1 MNKLKFNQNVE
12 ETNLKMINTQVIY
25 PIAINDQTCTII
37 IPNRG
42 GSLDRHTTLVI
53 PVTATDGCFL
63 PVGTGIAS
71 LIQSCSLLSNGV
83 VIAQNSEVGSYITM
97 QNSFKKTE
105 FRKRVLLPR
114 TGCRENYSPANSGF
128 QDIEAETGGDPI
140 VVLDDNLVRCLDA
153 PGKITLDQ
161 LQYNIIDNAQTG
173 TSQKNNV
180 AAWDANLDSFGV
192 VSDPG
197 IDNNNYRISSNPLT
211 TANFY
216 LSLEQIFPLLYGSL
230 QLPTYLIETEL
241 SLVIRWSSNNSTY
254 NLNERVCQRGDRI
267 VDRPGPISCDIIR
280 SEVLLL
286 TDYLVPTD
294 DVKNELTE
302 QIMSDEGLVLNYS
315 DLLFNNFF
323 CKGLPAAQVTGPR
336 NHTRYNF
343 QLGLSNKVV
352 RQIYLMFQPSQAFD
366 ARALVT
372 PYLGGDAVD
381 DNQRLYSGYNTINGL
396 KNKYCSKALSY
407 LEDGE
412 AIQIQFNSKNI
423 FNTPMVSSGHKMH
436 ELQTAYGSTFN
447 QPYSCYDFADMS
459 VDDIDNIVYPGDIGR
474 LMYQKSLLSY
484 THSANSWSVQNL
496 VGQQHYI
503 GCNLQRPVLTE
514 NNTLTRMNIP
524 GSGMRCGSLPVSIQI
539 DRLCNIGEPDDHRD
553 LIVCS
558 VIEKTMI
565 LKGGQISVID
575 S

>member
-1 MNKLKFNQNVE
+1 MDKLKFNQNVE

-25 PIAINDQTCTII
+25 PISINDQTCTII

-42 GSLDRHTTLVI
+42 GSLDRHTTLVL
-53 PVTATDGCFL
+53 PVIATNGCFL

-83 VIAQNSEVGSYITM
+83 VIAENSEVGSYITM

-114 TGCRENYSPANSGF
+114 TGCRENYSPSNAGY
-128 QDIEAETGGDPI
+128 QDILAHANTRI
-140 VVLDDNLVRCLDA
+140 QNCLQA

-161 LQYNIIDNAQTG
+161 LQYKILNPAAPQTG
-173 TSQKNNV
+173 TSTAN
-180 AAWDANLDSFGV
+180 AADPWDPALDSFGV
-192 VSDPG
+192 AVEPG

-241 SLVIRWSSNNSTY
+241 SLVIRWSSNNTAY
-254 NLNERVCQRGDRI
+254 HLNERVCQRA
-267 VDRPGPISCDIIR
+267 DIIYAGR
-280 SEVLLL
+280 ANPVPVTCRIIREEVLLL

-294 DVKNELTE
+294 DVKNELTR
-302 QIMSDEGLVLNYS
+302 QIMSDEGLVLNYA

-323 CKGLPAAQVTGPR
+323 CKGLGADEVLGTR

-352 RQIYLMFQPSQAFD
+352 RQIYLMFQPTQQLNI
-366 ARALVT
+366 RAENS
-372 PYLGGDAVD
+372 PYLASGDGG
-381 DNQRLYSGYNTINGL
+381 QLSYSGYNTINGL

-447 QPYSCYDFADMS
+447 QPYSTYDFADMT
-459 VDDIDNIVYPGDIGR
+459 VDDVDTIVYGADNLGR

-503 GCNLQRPVLTE
+503 GCNLQRPLLDQ
-514 NNTLTRMNIP
+514 NNNLQRVNIP
-524 GSGMRCGSLPVSIQI
+524 GSGMRCGSLPVQIQI
-539 DRLCNIGEPDDHRD
+539 DRLVNKGEEEDNRD
-553 LIVCS
+553 LICCS
-558 VIEKTMI
+558 VVEKTMI
-565 LKGGQISVID
+565 LKGGQIIVVD

>member
-1 MNKLKFNQNVE
+1 MDKLKFNQNVE

-25 PIAINDQTCTII
+25 PISINDQTCTII

-114 TGCRENYSPANSGF
+114 TGCRENYSPSNAGY
-128 QDIEAETGGDPI
+128 QDITAEATGNIED
-140 VVLDDNLVRCLDA
+140 CLDA

-161 LQYNIIDNAQTG
+161 LQYKILTNPEPQSGISQTNDG
-173 TSQKNNV
+173 AN
-180 AAWDANLDSFGV
+180 WDPELDSFGV
-192 VSDPG
+192 VGEPG

-241 SLVIRWSSNNSTY
+241 SLVIRWSSNNSAY
-254 NLNERVCQRGDRI
+254 NLNERVCQRADRI
-267 VDRPGPISCDIIR
+267 VTRPGLITCGIIR
-280 SEVLLL
+280 EEVLLL

-294 DVKNELTE
+294 DVKNELTR
-302 QIMSDEGLVLNYS
+302 QIMSDEGLVLNYA

-323 CKGLPAAQVTGPR
+323 CKGLSDLQVTGTR

-352 RQIYLMFQPSQAFD
+352 RQIYLMFQPTQQLNIS
-366 ARALVT
+366 ALDS
-372 PYLGGDAVD
+372 PYLGSAPGG
-381 DNQRLYSGYNTINGL
+381 QLCYSAYNGINGL

-447 QPYSCYDFADMS
+447 QPYSTYDFADMS
-459 VDDIDNIVYPGDIGR
+459 VDDIDAKVYGADNLGR

-503 GCNLQRPVLTE
+503 GCNLQRPLLDQ
-514 NNTLTRMNIP
+514 NNNLQRVNIP

-539 DRLCNIGEPDDHRD
+539 DRFCNIGEGDDNRD
-553 LIVCS
+553 LICCS
-558 VIEKTMI
+558 VVEKTMI
-565 LKGGQISVID
+565 LKGGQIIVVD

>member
-1 MNKLKFNQNVE
+1 M
-12 ETNLKMINTQVIY
+12 
-25 PIAINDQTCTII
+25 
-37 IPNRG
+37 
-42 GSLDRHTTLVI
+42 VI

-83 VIAQNSEVGSYITM
+83 VIAENSEVGSYITM

-114 TGCRENYSPANSGF
+114 TGCRENYSPSNAGY
-128 QDIEAETGGDPI
+128 QDIDPDI
-140 VVLDDNLVRCLDA
+140 NTRILRCLQA

-161 LQYNIIDNAQTG
+161 LQYKILNPAAPQTG
-173 TSQKNNV
+173 TSTANAGAN
-180 AAWDANLDSFGV
+180 WDENLDSFGV
-192 VSDPG
+192 AVEPG
-197 IDNNNYRISSNPLT
+197 IDNNNYRISSDPLT

-241 SLVIRWSSNNSTY
+241 SLVIRWSSNNTAY
-254 NLNERVCQRGDRI
+254 HLNERVCQRA
-267 VDRPGPISCDIIR
+267 DIIYAGGANPNPITCGIIR
-280 SEVLLL
+280 EEVLLL

-294 DVKNELTE
+294 DVKNELTR
-302 QIMSDEGLVLNYS
+302 QIMSDEGLVLNYA

-323 CKGLPAAQVTGPR
+323 CKGLGAGEVLGTR

-352 RQIYLMFQPSQAFD
+352 RQIYLMFQPTQQLKI
-366 ARALVT
+366 RAENS
-372 PYLGGDAVD
+372 PYLASGDGG
-381 DNQRLYSGYNTINGL
+381 QLSYSGYNTINGL

-447 QPYSCYDFADMS
+447 QPYSTYDFADMT
-459 VDDIDNIVYPGDIGR
+459 VDDVDTIVYGADNLGR

-503 GCNLQRPVLTE
+503 GCNLQRPLLDQ
-514 NNTLTRMNIP
+514 NNNLQRVNIP
-524 GSGMRCGSLPVSIQI
+524 GSGMRCGSLPVQIQI
-539 DRLCNIGEPDDHRD
+539 DRLVNKGEEGDN
-553 LIVCS
+553 
-558 VIEKTMI
+558 
-565 LKGGQISVID
+565 
-575 S
+575 

>member
-1 MNKLKFNQNVE
+1 MDKLKFNQNVE

-25 PIAINDQTCTII
+25 PISINDQTCTII

-42 GSLDRHTTLVI
+42 GSLDRHSTLVI

-71 LIQSCSLLSNGV
+71 LLQSCSLLSNGV
-83 VIAQNSEVGSYITM
+83 VIAENSEVGSYITM

-114 TGCRENYSPANSGF
+114 TGCRENYSPSNAGF
-128 QDIEAETGGDPI
+128 QDILIENNARVG
-140 VVLDDNLVRCLDA
+140 NCLEA

-161 LQYNIIDNAQTG
+161 LQYNIIAGAQNG
-173 TSQKNNV
+173 TSQTNNGAV
-180 AAWDANLDSFGV
+180 WDPELDSFGV
-192 VSDPG
+192 TAPAKAG

-241 SLVIRWSSNNSTY
+241 SLVIRWSSNNTAY
-254 NLNERVCQRGDRI
+254 HLNERVCQRADRI
-267 VDRPGPISCDIIR
+267 VAGGANPDPITCEIIR
-280 SEVLLL
+280 EEVLLL

-294 DVKNELTE
+294 DVKNELTA
-302 QIMSDEGLVLNYS
+302 QIMSDEGLVLNYA

-323 CKGLPAAQVTGPR
+323 CKGLPATQVTGPR

-352 RQIYLMFQPSQAFD
+352 RQIYLMFQPTQQ
-366 ARALVT
+366 RAISALDS
-372 PYLGGDAVD
+372 PYLGSGAGG
-381 DNQRLYSGYNTINGL
+381 QKCYSGYNTINGL

-447 QPYSCYDFADMS
+447 QPYSTYDFADMS
-459 VDDIDNIVYPGDIGR
+459 VDDVDTEVYPNDIGR

-503 GCNLQRPVLTE
+503 GCNLQRPLLDQ
-514 NNTLTRMNIP
+514 NNNLQRVNIP

-539 DRLCNIGEPDDHRD
+539 DRLVNKDEEHDDRD
-553 LIVCS
+553 LICCS
-558 VIEKTMI
+558 VVEKTMI
-565 LKGGQISVID
+565 LKGGQIMVVD